1 MRVSRNVFLL
11 LVLSLLCAACG
22 YYEAP
27 QNFDQARQALRDYV
41 YYDRNDDGD
50 FYCGCDWE
58 WTTNTGGRVDL
69 RSCGYQ
75 VRMQET
81 RAQRIEW
88 EHVVPASAFGQP
100 RQCWRNGGRENCNR
114 TDPEFNRMEA
124 NLHNL
129 VPAVGEVNGD
139 RSNYRFADIP
149 GDPTQ
154 YGACRFEVDTRQRL
168 AEPADAV
175 KGQIARIYFYMYD
188 RYQLPLSVEE
198 QQLYLRWHQQFP
210 VSDWE
215 LERDRRVARLMGHNN
230 PYVTGEK
237 QWILTAQPQ
246 ADGGSIRGNRNSKIY
261 HLPEGCPGYNQ
272 ISDANR
278 VLFRTEQEAREAGYR
293 RAGNCR

>member
-1 MRVSRNVFLL
+1 MRVFRNSFFA
-11 LVLSLLCAACG
+11 LVLALLGAACS

-27 QNFDQARQALRDYV
+27 QNFDQARQALRDFV

-50 FYCGCDWE
+50 FYCGCSWD

-69 RSCGYQ
+69 ASCGYD
-75 VRMQET
+75 VRTQQA
-81 RAQRIEW
+81 RAERIEW
-88 EHVVPASAFGQP
+88 EHVVPASALGQN

-114 TDPEFNRMEA
+114 SDAEFNRMEA

-139 RSNYRFADIP
+139 RSNYRFAEIV
-149 GDPTQ
+149 GEPTQ

-175 KGQIARIYFYMYD
+175 KGQIARIYFYMHDYY
-188 RYQLPLSVEE
+188 RLPLSAQE
-198 QQLYLRWHQQFP
+198 QLQYLRWHQQFP
-210 VSDWE
+210 VSEWE
-215 LERDRRVARLMGHNN
+215 LERDRRIARLMGHSN

-237 QWILTAQPQ
+237 QWLLTEAVPT
-246 ADGGSIRGNRNSKIY
+246 AAAVIRGNRNSKIY
-261 HLPEGCPGYNQ
+261 HLPQGCPGYTQ
-272 ISDANR
+272 LSEANT
-278 VLFRTEQEAREAGYR
+278 VQFRSEQEAQQAGYR